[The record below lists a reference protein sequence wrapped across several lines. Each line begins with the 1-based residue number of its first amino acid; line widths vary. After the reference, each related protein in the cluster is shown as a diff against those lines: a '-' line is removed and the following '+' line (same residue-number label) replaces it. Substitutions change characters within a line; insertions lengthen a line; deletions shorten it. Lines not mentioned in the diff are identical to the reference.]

1 MKRPNWKDLYPS
13 LEAPQISI
21 YSLEAKALQPNHI
34 GRGFIGDV
42 TVYLEILKNHENRLF
57 EAVVIGFEPPT
68 AKLPDLQTTDEV
80 EIGIRNFLPGR

>member
-13 LEAPQISI
+13 LPVPKLSTFSLDGEA
-21 YSLEAKALQPNHI
+21 LKPNHV

-42 TVYLEILKNHENRLF
+42 TVYLEILKNHEDRLF
-57 EAVVIGFEPPT
+57 EAVVIGFDPPT

-80 EIGIRNFLPGR
+80 EISIRNFLPGR